1 MSINKPTL
9 PGLEQGNDAQKK
21 PTLPGLDVK
30 KKEQTKTPESFEEF
44 QSSMEGVSK
53 APSELESASR
63 STTDEGLNITDKD
76 LQTAIYPKLDYLSEV
91 FSDNWSF
98 KEEQA
103 FSEEFPMFVD
113 EREEINKRLQEGDQ
127 SAFTDQIN
135 LEKKLQKY
143 KDSYGAYKSK
153 AALTNNELA
162 AHRLLKD
169 ADNMRKSYEDL
180 KEKGV
185 IGEFGS
191 GVGEGLGDYLRDY
204 GNILSTLKDNK
215 SIRQLNDK
223 LEQINEYAKEN
234 KPERKEL
241 LDTIESE
248 STSFE
253 KELDNFKEK
262 EKEFYNLKDRIDR
275 INENIDKDDMSDEEI
290 KRYNDLVNRFNKL
303 LQDLSAKE
311 KEILKQKKEITDKV
325 ERYNDV
331 PEEFQLSSDEKFLLE
346 ALQAN
351 TMTAIAMDQLLPTS
365 YNIGEQVGQS
375 LGFMG
380 EFMITAGI
388 GKGVGTAI
396 KAAGGATKAGQLT
409 AKGLAWATQAGMQ
422 AGAMPSFY
430 KEAAKNITET
440 GDVGK
445 SLWDAY
451 SDQLIEV
458 GSERLFM
465 GKIGTGEAKNAAMKM
480 LQRTGNAVANAKGWK
495 QVALGM
501 GEEMIEE
508 KIADL
513 FHGIKRYDNFDEF
526 WDNYVD
532 KQQNLEMMAS
542 VGIITGVLG
551 TANVGAQKYQKGK
564 INRKL
569 TALRDELPQTI
580 TEHIDNRIDKEEAT
594 PKETIVTLKDI
605 IQLEIKNDNMTE
617 EEGAYAS
624 VRALDYVSNKL
635 QGKQLEGNV
644 KDFEGQM
651 IELGEQSKAEG
662 VVEGERQAEQIA
674 KEELE
679 AEKQP
684 SYKLGNKT
692 FTDKNEFLE
701 EVSKVEDVENIAEI
715 NIQNDPVT
723 ANEVRQI
730 LEDKVGKDK
739 GQEIANK
746 SISGTDMDTQTD
758 QVTETITEQKEGVKQ
773 PETDKKQKEEV
784 SDAKEEQGGQV
795 RVQGKEAGEV
805 QEISDKDMSK
815 VDRSKLQDG
824 ETVKKEQVK
833 DYESKEEFKK
843 DFLDE
848 SVVEANL
855 TDLYVPV
862 GKGSTMKMSERVA
875 AAKNLREG
883 KQTKQAKLLE
893 EVLDN
898 YYESG
903 AIELIAPDKKT
914 KVPVK
919 TKDILRPQKELSD
932 VEIYEEYARER
943 AKENESLPNEGVEK
957 TMNARDE
964 LVSEMKLSVPMEGET
979 TKNTEKRV
987 RGDIQQRIGKINDML
1002 KTAKEKKYITAVE
1015 NQAIR
1020 NKLKNVAK
1028 GTEYELKQA
1037 IDYAEKVIGNA
1048 EFRAKEKQK
1057 LKDIKSIRKEVK
1069 VVKADRKKGRTK
1081 AYRTPEADAFAKEAN
1096 ALAQEKGVLENMSA
1110 EEVADIL
1117 NIIRQTKGELREK
1130 AAKKYEEYKKR
1141 MSEFEA
1147 KGRAAITPIRRK
1159 GKKAKE
1165 EYVKHGK
1172 EGRPNWV
1179 QELSDAIH
1187 ETSLWIWDA
1196 NLTSFISRIDALS
1209 GEGKGKVGSEFLNK
1223 NFYQGILQAGG

>member
-91 FSDNWSF
+91 FSDNWSL

-113 EREEINKRLQEGDQ
+113 EREGINKRLQEGDQ
-127 SAFTDQIN
+127 SAFLDKIN

-143 KDSYGAYKSK
+143 RDSYGSYKSK
-153 AALTNNELA
+153 ASFTDTEA
-162 AHRLLKD
+162 ATQRLLKD
-169 ADNMRKSYEDL
+169 ANEMRKAYEGL
-180 KEKGV
+180 KDKG
-185 IGEFGS
+185 ITGEFAS
-191 GVGEGLGDYLRDY
+191 GVGEGIGDYLKDY
-204 GNILSTLKDNK
+204 GSILSTLKDNK
-215 SIRQLNDK
+215 TIRELSDK
-223 LEQINEYAKEN
+223 LEQINK
-234 KPERKEL
+234 
-241 LDTIESE
+241 
-248 STSFE
+248 
-253 KELDNFKEK
+253 
-262 EKEFYNLKDRIDR
+262 
-275 INENIDKDDMSDEEI
+275 
-290 KRYNDLVNRFNKL
+290 
-303 LQDLSAKE
+303 
-311 KEILKQKKEITDKV
+311 
-325 ERYNDV
+325 
-331 PEEFQLSSDEKFLLE
+331 
-346 ALQAN
+346 
-351 TMTAIAMDQLLPTS
+351 
-365 YNIGEQVGQS
+365 GEQVGQS

-388 GKGVGTAI
+388 GKGVGTAT

-594 PKETIVTLKDI
+594 PKETIGTLKDI

-617 EEGAYAS
+617 EEGSYAS

-651 IELGEQSKAEG
+651 IELGEQAKAEG
-662 VVEGERQAEQIA
+662 VAEGERQAEQIA

-684 SYKLGNKT
+684 SYKLGNKN

-701 EVSKVEDVENIAEI
+701 EVSKVEDVENIAEM

-730 LEDKVGKDK
+730 LEEKAGKDK

-746 SISGTDMDTQTD
+746 SISETDIGTQKD
-758 QVTETITEQKEGVKQ
+758 QATETTTEQKEGVKQ

-795 RVQGKEAGEV
+795 RIQSEKPGEV

-862 GKGSTMKMSERVA
+862 GKGSTMKMS
-875 AAKNLREG
+875 
-883 KQTKQAKLLE
+883 
-893 EVLDN
+893 
-898 YYESG
+898 
-903 AIELIAPDKKT
+903 
-914 KVPVK
+914 
-919 TKDILRPQKELSD
+919 
-932 VEIYEEYARER
+932 
-943 AKENESLPNEGVEK
+943 
-957 TMNARDE
+957 
-964 LVSEMKLSVPMEGET
+964 
-979 TKNTEKRV
+979 
-987 RGDIQQRIGKINDML
+987 
-1002 KTAKEKKYITAVE
+1002 
-1015 NQAIR
+1015 
-1020 NKLKNVAK
+1020 NV
-1028 GTEYELKQA
+1028 
-1037 IDYAEKVIGNA
+1037 
-1048 EFRAKEKQK
+1048 
-1057 LKDIKSIRKEVK
+1057 
-1069 VVKADRKKGRTK
+1069 
-1081 AYRTPEADAFAKEAN
+1081 
-1096 ALAQEKGVLENMSA
+1096 
-1110 EEVADIL
+1110 
-1117 NIIRQTKGELREK
+1117 
-1130 AAKKYEEYKKR
+1130 
-1141 MSEFEA
+1141 
-1147 KGRAAITPIRRK
+1147 
-1159 GKKAKE
+1159 
-1165 EYVKHGK
+1165 
-1172 EGRPNWV
+1172 
-1179 QELSDAIH
+1179 
-1187 ETSLWIWDA
+1187 
-1196 NLTSFISRIDALS
+1196 
-1209 GEGKGKVGSEFLNK
+1209 
-1223 NFYQGILQAGG
+1223 